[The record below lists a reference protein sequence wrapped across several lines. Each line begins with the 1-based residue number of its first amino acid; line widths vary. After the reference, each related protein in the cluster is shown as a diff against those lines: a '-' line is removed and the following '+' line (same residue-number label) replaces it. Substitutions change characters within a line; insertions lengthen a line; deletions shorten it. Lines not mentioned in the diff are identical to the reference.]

1 MYVRKFEAETMD
13 QALQDIKME
22 LGPDAIILKTKT
34 NKGLGGTFKKGKVEV
49 TAAISER
56 NYSKKSL
63 AEQNMSEGDREKF
76 YQSSSSHISSMLD
89 NFSDNST
96 ATHTVKNPGYGNLSL
111 NKAVKTVK
119 DVTKKA
125 QSSLDDFLSQG
136 PSEPAPANNSAPRGE
151 VFSERSKPEMPVAKE
166 VMRST
171 PQINTDFYDQKI
183 EFLEKKILE
192 LTRTVKNVA
201 NNDPEGIL
209 EMRTVLRSLSV
220 DESYIQELIRKS
232 IFELSNDDLKSF
244 DTVFEFCLQEMFE
257 KISTKPALFTQNDI
271 VSPITVVLSETSNG
285 QSSMLYKLAAL
296 KENCVIITYGTN
308 DNRDF
313 VKSMF
318 DIKVEHA
325 STPAEV
331 VSYTRNYT
339 DAKAT
344 VFIDYKNTT
353 KETNEA
359 KKFIE
364 GLKRSF
370 DQVET
375 LISLS
380 AIHSEIYNKSIV
392 TRYGQVAEGLVLNM
406 LDLCLDYGPLF
417 NISLT
422 SSHLPMVFFGTGT
435 TVPDDIETA
444 TKERILAGMFK
455 LN

>member
-13 QALQDIKME
+13 QALQEIKQE

-34 NKGLGGTFKKGKVEV
+34 NKGLGGSFKKGRVEV
-49 TAAISER
+49 TAAISEK
-56 NYSKKSL
+56 NYTKKSL
-63 AEQNMSEGDREKF
+63 AEQSMSETDREKF
-76 YQSSSSHISSMLD
+76 YQSPSSHISSMLD
-89 NFSDNST
+89 NFSDSGT
-96 ATHTVKNPGYGNLSL
+96 ATHEVKNPGYGNLAL

-125 QSSLDDFLSQG
+125 QSSLDDFLSQEPMQEVRRAAPVRNEVNEIQIPTPPT
-136 PSEPAPANNSAPRGE
+136 PSTQ
-151 VFSERSKPEMPVAKE
+151 PVSNP
-166 VMRST
+166 V
-171 PQINTDFYDQKI
+171 NTEFYDQKI
-183 EFLEKKILE
+183 EFLEKKVLE
-192 LTRTVKNVA
+192 LSRTLNTVV
-201 NNDPEGIL
+201 NDEPEGVR
-209 EMRTVLRSLSV
+209 EMRTVMRSLSI

-232 IFELSNDDLKSF
+232 IFELGNEELRNF
-244 DTVFEFCLQEMFE
+244 DSVFEYCLKEMFE

-271 VSPITVVLSETSNG
+271 VSPITIVLSETSNG

-296 KENCVIITYGTN
+296 KENCVIISYGAE

-325 STPAEV
+325 TTAAEV
-331 VSYTRNYT
+331 VSLARNYT
-339 DAKAT
+339 EAKTT
-344 VFIDYKNTT
+344 VFIDYKNST
-353 KETNEA
+353 KEINEA
-359 KKFIE
+359 KNFIE

-375 LISLS
+375 LICLS

-392 TRYGQVAEGLVLNM
+392 TRYGQMANGLVLNM
-406 LDLCLDYGPLF
+406 LDLCLDYGPIF
-417 NISLT
+417 NISL
-422 SSHLPMVFFGTGT
+422 SNSHLPMVFFGTGT
-435 TVPDDIETA
+435 TVPDDIESA